1 MDMFTIT
8 EFKHTILKIFKIQEK
23 PAHTTFFIFQ
33 IYQKLQFLKK
43 LRAQFFKLY
52 QVLVINK
59 RKSETQLCLLVLK
72 LIKNLIFHNKR
83 AGFFVIQ

>member
-8 EFKHTILKIFKIQEK
+8 ELKPTIFKIFKIQGK

-33 IYQKLQFLKK
+33 IYQKLQFFKK
-43 LRAQFFKLY
+43 LWAQFFKLY

-59 RKSETQLCLLVLK
+59 KKSETQLCLLELK
-72 LIKNLIFHNKR
+72 LIKNLIFPNKR